1 MGAIVHTLHVLLAGT
16 WLGGVVFTTF
26 VLSPALKAMKW
37 SAPERVEVRS
47 AIGKHYAR
55 VGTANL
61 ALLLVFAVLDGV
73 LGGFGA
79 VLYAE
84 YALVVLL
91 FGLVAAHGAYF
102 GRLLRKLAG
111 DEQRAPS
118 AEEARSLARRRRAL
132 QKVSF
137 GISML
142 DLVVSAAVVVLAVG
156 VQG

>member
-1 MGAIVHTLHVLLAGT
+1 LGTIVHTLHILLAGT

-47 AIGKHYAR
+47 AIGKHYAW
-55 VGTANL
+55 VGTTNL

-73 LGGFGA
+73 LRGFGA
-79 VLYAE
+79 LLYAE

-102 GRLLRKLAG
+102 ARRLKKLAG
-111 DEQRAPS
+111 DENRAS
-118 AEEARSLARRRRAL
+118 STEEACSLAKQRRAL

-156 VQG
+156 V

>member
-1 MGAIVHTLHVLLAGT
+1 LEAIIHTLHVLLAGT
-16 WLGGVVFTTF
+16 WLGGVVFTTL

-55 VGTANL
+55 VGTTNL
-61 ALLLVFAVLDGV
+61 VLLLVLAVLDGA

-79 VLYAE
+79 LLYAE

-102 GRLLRKLAG
+102 GRRLRRLAG
-111 DEQRAPS
+111 DELRASS
-118 AEEARSLARRRRAL
+118 AEDACPLAKRRRAL
-132 QKVSF
+132 QRVSF

-156 VQG
+156 VQR

>member
-1 MGAIVHTLHVLLAGT
+1 LGVIVHTLHVLLAGT

-37 SAPERVEVRS
+37 SAPERVELRS
-47 AIGKHYAR
+47 TIGKHYAR

-73 LGGFGA
+73 LGGFG
-79 VLYAE
+79 VLLYAE

-102 GRLLRKLAG
+102 GRRLKKLAG
-111 DEQRAPS
+111 DELRAPS
-118 AEEARSLARRRRAL
+118 AEEARSLAKRRRAL

-142 DLVVSAAVVVLAVG
+142 DLLVSAAVVVLAVG
-156 VQG
+156 V

>member
-1 MGAIVHTLHVLLAGT
+1 MGAIVHTLYVLLAGT

-26 VLSPALKAMKW
+26 VLSPALTAMKW

-61 ALLLVFAVLDGV
+61 ALLFVLAVLDGV

-79 VLYAE
+79 LLYAE

-102 GRLLRKLAG
+102 GRRLKELAG

-118 AEEARSLARRRRAL
+118 AEEARSLAKRRRAL

-142 DLVVSAAVVVLAVG
+142 DLLVSAAVVVLAVG
-156 VQG
+156 V

>member
-1 MGAIVHTLHVLLAGT
+1 MGVIVHTLHVLLAGT

-61 ALLLVFAVLDGV
+61 ALLLVLAVLDGA

-79 VLYAE
+79 LLYAE

-102 GRLLRKLAG
+102 GRRLKKLAG
-111 DEQRAPS
+111 DELRAPS
-118 AEEARSLARRRRAL
+118 AEEARSLAKRRQEL

-142 DLVVSAAVVVLAVG
+142 DLLVSLAVVVLAVG
-156 VQG
+156 V

>member
-1 MGAIVHTLHVLLAGT
+1 M
-16 WLGGVVFTTF
+16 FTTF

-61 ALLLVFAVLDGV
+61 TLLLIFAVLDGV

-79 VLYAE
+79 LLYAE

-102 GRLLRKLAG
+102 WRRLKKRAG
-111 DEQRAPS
+111 DELRAPS
-118 AEEARSLARRRRAL
+118 AEETRSLAKWRRAL
-132 QKVSF
+132 QRVSLV
-137 GISML
+137 ISML
-142 DLVVSAAVVVLAVG
+142 YWIVSTSVMVLTMSVDE
-156 VQG
+156 